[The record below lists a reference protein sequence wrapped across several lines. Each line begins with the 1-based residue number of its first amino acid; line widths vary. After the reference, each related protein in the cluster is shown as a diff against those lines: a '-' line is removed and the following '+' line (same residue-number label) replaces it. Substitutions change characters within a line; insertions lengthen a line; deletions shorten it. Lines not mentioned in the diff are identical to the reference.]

1 LASARP
7 FSASHRGDVSRLAK
21 DGVVPAPAE
30 RGSYDLPAVVTA
42 WVAYLSRERTGSD
55 TFAAAKLD
63 FWRARASREQHEADE
78 LAGNLLAK
86 EEVRRVLGEMAV
98 ELGAALNRLALREKN
113 GTRRSYGA
121 SWPSHDGMTIAELSW
136 KADIA
141 NSCDQS
147 FNGRAT
153 FEIFDGSDFKLADDS
168 ERVQVPAHGTAKA
181 RATRVTSFEKPNESA
196 PRLE

>member
-1 LASARP
+1 M
-7 FSASHRGDVSRLAK
+7 
-21 DGVVPAPAE
+21 PAPAE

-98 ELGAALNRLALREKN
+98 ELGAALNRLAVREKN

-153 FEIFDGSDFKLADDS
+153 FAMLEGFYLGAAALAIGFAFRRAVDRYLD
-168 ERVQVPAHGTAKA
+168 EGDPRRQPPNRGRRKA
-181 RATRVTSFEKPNESA
+181 FILK
-196 PRLE
+196 